1 MWDVGLTRDG
11 PGLLLKDI
19 FEKDAPDVLAARE
32 HILSN
37 APDILLLAGFDT
49 DFDGVTAKA
58 FADFVDGGYAYTFST
73 VGNAGVPSTFD
84 LDRDGRSGEPEDAW
98 AYGDFR
104 GDGGLAILSKL
115 PIQYDAIRTL
125 TDLRW
130 TELPRTRMPRS
141 YFDPDAAAAH
151 PLSSHGHW
159 IVPVNRGGGAQIDL
173 LAFKAATPVFDG
185 PEDRNG
191 RRNADEIALWRH
203 YVDGA
208 LPLKPRRPFVIVGNA
223 NLDPVDGEGRHGEII
238 ALLNH
243 PAVQDPM
250 PHRRMV
256 GISPTPNIT
265 VIPASTPW
273 TGATLSQETCVWIMC
288 CHRLISPW
296 RTAVSHGWK
305 RPRGRS
311 LPTALFGLISR
322 QFLDL
327 RAQLGYAKPT
337 LARQGKKTT

>member
-1 MWDVGLTRDG
+1 MVLAACGFAAHAQDTVRVAMWDVGLTRDG

-250 PHRRMV
+250 PASPHGGDIANPEHHGDPRFDTVDWRDPEPGNLRV
-256 GISPTPNIT
+256 DYVLPSTDLSVADSGIAW
-265 VIPASTPW
+265 VEKAK
-273 TGATLSQETCVWIMC
+273 GAVFAHGLVW
-288 CHRLISPW
+288 
-296 RTAVSHGWK
+296 V
-305 RPRGRS
+305 
-311 LPTALFGLISR
+311 
-322 QFLDL
+322 DL
-327 RAQLGYAKPT
+327 APVP
-337 LARQGKKTT
+337 